1 MRTRSL
7 PSTWSRG
14 LPLFWRVALVNAA
27 VITVATLT
35 LAFTPVKVRS
45 PIGTDELD
53 LLLGGLAITVVLNAL
68 LIRRTFTPLYRL
80 VDVMRSVEPLEPG
93 RRLEVQ
99 SGDRVIAEL
108 ACTFND
114 MLDRL
119 EHSRL
124 EFGRRTTEVQEAER
138 RRIAHELHDEVGQ
151 SLTAVVLH
159 LGRLARCA
167 PVGEAQLDEVREA
180 VRDSLETIRT
190 IAQQLRPEA
199 LDDLGLST
207 ALEALASRLSEHA
220 GIPIDQE
227 LDPGL
232 PALSR
237 ERELAIYRVAQE
249 GLTNALR
256 HARPSRLRL
265 SLIGA
270 GDRVTLRVSDDGPGF
285 AGSARGL
292 GCDGMRE
299 RAMFVGGDLRLA
311 RAPEGGAE
319 VRLTVPA
326 GAT

>member
-1 MRTRSL
+1 MRSRSPL
-7 PSTWSRG
+7 AAWSPR

-27 VITVATLT
+27 VFTVATLA
-35 LAFTPVKVRS
+35 LALAPATISS
-45 PIGTDELD
+45 PIAADELD
-53 LLLGGLAITVVLNAL
+53 VLLVGLACALVLNAL

-80 VDVMRSVEPLEPG
+80 RDVMRSVDPLEPG
-93 RRLEVQ
+93 RRLELR
-99 SGDRVIAEL
+99 SGDPVISEL
-108 ACTFND
+108 TQTFNA

-119 EHSRL
+119 ERSRL
-124 EFGRRTTEVQEAER
+124 ESGRRTTEVQEAER

-159 LGRLARCA
+159 LGRLARSA

-180 VRDSLETIRT
+180 VRDALETIRT
-190 IAQQLRPEA
+190 IALQLRPEA

-207 ALEALASRLSEHA
+207 ALEALVDKLSLHA

-227 LDPGL
+227 VDPAL
-232 PALSR
+232 PALSP

-256 HARPSRLRL
+256 HARASRLRL
-265 SLIGA
+265 SLIGG
-270 GDRVTLRVSDDGPGF
+270 GDHVVLRVSDNGSGF
-285 AGSARGL
+285 EGSTRGL

-299 RAMFVGGDLRLA
+299 RALIVGGDLCLA

-319 VRLTVPA
+319 VRLRVPA
-326 GAT
+326 GAA